1 MKKLLLAS
9 TLLLATAGAGL
20 AQAPA
25 ANDPHHPPQV
35 TTSAPQ
41 SPATPSVQAQQAPQ
55 GQAQPGQTSGQTTS
69 APTTQAQMQ
78 AMMQMM
84 QGMMQM
90 MQGQT
95 QQGQG
100 QARGMPSRPMQ
111 GGMMMDCPMM
121 QGTPSGSA
129 QETSPGMRQG
139 MMQMMGGMMQMMQ
152 MMHGQ
157 MQGQMAP
164 GQMGPQQPAQPGK

>member
-1 MKKLLLAS
+1 MM
-9 TLLLATAGAGL
+9 
-20 AQAPA
+20 
-25 ANDPHHPPQV
+25 
-35 TTSAPQ
+35 
-41 SPATPSVQAQQAPQ
+41 
-55 GQAQPGQTSGQTTS
+55 
-69 APTTQAQMQ
+69 QAQMQ

-121 QGTPSGSA
+121 QGTPSGGA
-129 QETSPGMRQG
+129 QETSPGMRRG
-139 MMQMMGGMMQMMQ
+139 MMQMMSGMMQMMQ

>member
-1 MKKLLLAS
+1 MM
-9 TLLLATAGAGL
+9 
-20 AQAPA
+20 
-25 ANDPHHPPQV
+25 
-35 TTSAPQ
+35 
-41 SPATPSVQAQQAPQ
+41 
-55 GQAQPGQTSGQTTS
+55 
-69 APTTQAQMQ
+69 QAQMQ

-111 GGMMMDCPMM
+111 GGMMIDCPMM